1 MVNFNRIGQHF
12 LQLVL
17 GLLQKAADVHVG
29 SMHVHFECKNF
40 TKVIITIITMCA
52 GAAKERCLALL

>member
-40 TKVIITIITMCA
+40 TKSNNYDNYDVCW
-52 GAAKERCLALL
+52 GS